1 MNYNFIVKKTNDEE
15 KAIVRSTNNRIVVEI
30 VENPLWNV
38 STSDIK
44 LSDPNIIACVFR
56 YQEGVKVVVEE
67 HSLIPFTKEYHKL
80 FDETS
85 RKTDEDVYLVN
96 MDAIYF

>member
-15 KAIVRSTNNRIVVEI
+15 AIVRSTKKRIVVEI
-30 VENPLWNV
+30 VENPLRDV
-38 STSDIK
+38 STSDIE
-44 LSDPNIIACVFR
+44 LSDPNIIACVFKYR
-56 YQEGVKVVVEE
+56 EGVKVVVEE
-67 HSLIPFTKEYHKL
+67 HSLIPFTKEYQEL

-85 RKTDEDVYLVN
+85 RETNEDVYLVN